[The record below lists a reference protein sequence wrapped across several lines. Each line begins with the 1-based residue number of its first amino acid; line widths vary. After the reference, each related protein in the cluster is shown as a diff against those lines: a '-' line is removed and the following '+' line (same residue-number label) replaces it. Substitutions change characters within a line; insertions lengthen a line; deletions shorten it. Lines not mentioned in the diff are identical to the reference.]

1 SDRPYRRR
9 MSDSDALAIL
19 NDRRGRMYDPMILDA
34 FSRVHSRPSGSLD
47 QASVSNHVLNTIVHS
62 RSGSNPEQVRITDHV
77 SMRHSSELLSVYGL
91 TRALAG
97 RTGVTDAA
105 DVIQRHISR
114 LIPSALS
121 IFFMYDKHS
130 DELEARH
137 IVGDDAIQ
145 FVGLRISAGQ
155 RISGWVASNRKT
167 VVNSDA
173 MLDLEANRMTT
184 TVLRSCLSTPL
195 VAHNDLVGAL
205 TLYSTESNAFDDDDR
220 RLIESIA
227 KQISHTLYRAREIDA
242 AIRHDRLT
250 GLPPVE
256 QLEAVLESI
265 SEAEPTG
272 GSSHALIVVEVHALE
287 AINAAHGRAF
297 GDDVLRHIVRQV
309 QEALRVGDIL
319 FRSSGDDFIVLLNG
333 AEGNTAEVLSRR
345 ISDQI
350 AEHDVLH
357 SPKGSIQVNVSV
369 TSVPIPIGTTPIRDL
384 IKATRQRSALRIA
397 RFDQQVIH

>member
-1 SDRPYRRR
+1 KPGKLTDAEFEKMKLHASVGADILSAIDFPYPVVPIVRHHHENWDGTGYPSGLKGTDIPIGARILSVFDCFDALTSDRPYRRR
-9 MSDSDALAIL
+9 MSDSDALSIL

-47 QASVSNHVLNTIVHS
+47 QASMSNHVLNTIVHS

-155 RISGWVASNRKT
+155 RISGWVASN
-167 VVNSDA
+167 
-173 MLDLEANRMTT
+173 
-184 TVLRSCLSTPL
+184 
-195 VAHNDLVGAL
+195 
-205 TLYSTESNAFDDDDR
+205 
-220 RLIESIA
+220 
-227 KQISHTLYRAREIDA
+227 
-242 AIRHDRLT
+242 
-250 GLPPVE
+250 
-256 QLEAVLESI
+256 
-265 SEAEPTG
+265 
-272 GSSHALIVVEVHALE
+272 
-287 AINAAHGRAF
+287 
-297 GDDVLRHIVRQV
+297 
-309 QEALRVGDIL
+309 
-319 FRSSGDDFIVLLNG
+319 
-333 AEGNTAEVLSRR
+333 
-345 ISDQI
+345 
-350 AEHDVLH
+350 
-357 SPKGSIQVNVSV
+357 
-369 TSVPIPIGTTPIRDL
+369 
-384 IKATRQRSALRIA
+384 
-397 RFDQQVIH
+397 